1 MGQAWMRA
9 HLVSVN
15 VGRPQP
21 IERRGRTTFTAIA
34 KSPVAGRVAVR
45 GVNVKGD
52 DQADRGAHGGPD
64 KAVYAYA
71 SEDYAWWAQALE
83 FGGAGGLI
91 RPTASP
97 WVPGAGGGAPT
108 GVLGLEPGT
117 FGENLTLAGVDVTG
131 ALIGE
136 RWAIGSVVLEVTS
149 PRIPCWKLARRVGD
163 PRFIRRF
170 AAARRPGAYLRIVQE
185 GELGAGDGVEIVA
198 RPDHVVTVG
207 LFNEAFLHD
216 RSLLGGLLTA
226 EALPADWREWIAE
239 RAA

>member
-1 MGQAWMRA
+1 MRA

-52 DQADRGAHGGPD
+52 DQADRVAHGGPD

-71 SEDYAWWAQALE
+71 SEDYAWWAQALD
-83 FGGAGGLI
+83 
-91 RPTASP
+91 RD
-97 WVPGAGGGAPT
+97 
-108 GVLGLEPGT
+108 LGLGLGT

-136 RWAIGSVVLEVTS
+136 RWAIGGVVLEVTS

-198 RPDHVVTVG
+198 RPDHEVTVG

-216 RSLLGGLLTA
+216 RSLLGRLLVA

>member
-1 MGQAWMRA
+1 MRA

-52 DQADRGAHGGPD
+52 DQADRVAHGGPD

-83 FGGAGGLI
+83 FGGAGGPHV
-91 RPTASP
+91 R
-97 WVPGAGGGAPT
+97 AGGGAPT

-136 RWAIGSVVLEVTS
+136 RWAIGGVVLEVTS

-198 RPDHVVTVG
+198 RPDHEVTVG

-216 RSLLGGLLTA
+216 RSLLGRLLVA

>member
-1 MGQAWMRA
+1 MRA

-34 KSPVAGRVAVR
+34 KSPVAGRVAVH

-52 DQADRGAHGGPD
+52 DQADRVAHGGPD

-71 SEDYAWWAQALE
+71 SEDYAWWAQALD
-83 FGGAGGLI
+83 
-91 RPTASP
+91 RD
-97 WVPGAGGGAPT
+97 
-108 GVLGLEPGT
+108 LGLEPGT

-136 RWAIGSVVLEVTS
+136 RWAIGGVVLEVTS
-149 PRIPCWKLARRVGD
+149 PRIPCWKLARQMGD

-198 RPDHVVTVG
+198 RPDHEVTVG

-216 RSLLGGLLTA
+216 RSLLGRLLTA
-226 EALPADWREWIAE
+226 EALPADWREWIAQ